1 MSKELNR
8 LYNRAVKKGEAV
20 SKVYTDYYG
29 NKLYEPEEKYRVD
42 VYKHNGAEI
51 TDLYHYGTPTLSVEN
66 KSGKYTITDLY
77 GQSVSDR
84 DSIMCILSLVTKS
97 EYSPLGLTF
106 RDTKGGFGLVD
117 NNFNYYMQDDYKN
130 KQDFIDK
137 ANELLKA

>member
-51 TDLYHYGTPTLSVEN
+51 IDLYHYGTPTLSIKN
-66 KSGKYTITDLY
+66 NNGKYTITDLY

-84 DSIMCILSLVTKS
+84 DSIMYILSLVTKS

-117 NNFNYYMQDDYKN
+117 NDFHYYMQDDYKK

-137 ANELLKA
+137 ANELLEA

>member
-29 NKLYEPEEKYRVD
+29 NKLDEPEEKYRID
-42 VYKHNGAEI
+42 VYKHKGAEI
-51 TDLYHYGTPTLSVEN
+51 TDLYHYSTPTLSVEN
-66 KSGKYTITDLY
+66 KNGKYVITDLY

-84 DSIMCILSLVTKS
+84 DSIKCVLALVTKS
-97 EYSPLGLTF
+97 EYSPLGLSY

-117 NNFNYYMQDDYKN
+117 NDFNYYMQEDYDK
-130 KQDFIDK
+130 KQKFIDK
-137 ANELLKA
+137 ANKLLKA

>member
-51 TDLYHYGTPTLSVEN
+51 TDLYHYCTPTLSVEN
-66 KSGKYTITDLY
+66 KNGKYTITDLY

-84 DSIMCILSLVTKS
+84 DSIKCILALVTKS

-117 NNFNYYMQDDYKN
+117 NDFNCYMQDDYKK
-130 KQDFIDK
+130 KQDFINK
-137 ANELLKA
+137 ANELLEA

>member
-51 TDLYHYGTPTLSVEN
+51 TDLYHYGTPTLSIKN
-66 KSGKYTITDLY
+66 NNGKYTITDLY

-84 DSIMCILSLVTKS
+84 DSIMYILSLVTKS

-117 NNFNYYMQDDYKN
+117 NDFNCYMQDDYKK
-130 KQDFIDK
+130 KQDFINK
-137 ANELLKA
+137 ANELLEA